1 MFGMRDR
8 EVLSPGVP
16 ESSPPPRNPH
26 YLVAVSSAVAAQP
39 LPPAARPASLSGS
52 VVALVWLMACG
63 LSLAAAFHAG
73 TVLPRNVSIIALWV
87 LTFTAIW
94 TIRASHLSLLPR
106 LLLIAYSAP
115 FFATLGYLVWSDFL
129 WWFTPRAVEL
139 QSDPLII
146 REMMEIGLLG
156 FIGLYAGMLLA
167 QARPARVR
175 RALLVHPATLELVV
189 FVVLIAVA
197 TLLSWLSAPGD
208 SILDVAVGQG
218 TESSR
223 SRAIGFPGA
232 WLASYLLLLA
242 LVIDVERE
250 RVRATR
256 RVKWATLSIAITYIV
271 VVLNLLEGDR
281 ECTGL
286 LAALAAFY
294 LTPTRV
300 MHSAAAVQRLV
311 RKRLR
316 VAIPAVAFGFLVL
329 VGLGSARYSLA
340 DKAKRIDP
348 VTIVRLGLGQNTWT
362 GVLLTNLGSTYEYRT
377 GISHFVFGRTY
388 LDYLLS
394 LPPGPLTAALGI
406 ERPLEPT
413 RGGGSATLGDV
424 TGGGLHVVIIPFE
437 NFGAWGVVLLLA
449 IFGFGIVRS
458 EQYAQSGR
466 LLARMVWGGMFC
478 TALFWFWYGDMN
490 VIRGLMGAVV
500 VAFLYR
506 VALSVRLPGTRARS
520 PAS

>member
-1 MFGMRDR
+1 MSGN
-8 EVLSPGVP
+8 VL
-16 ESSPPPRNPH
+16 
-26 YLVAVSSAVAAQP
+26 
-39 LPPAARPASLSGS
+39 
-52 VVALVWLMACG
+52 ALAWLTATG
-63 LSLAAAFHAG
+63 LSLAATFHAG
-73 TVLPRNVSIIALWV
+73 VLLPRDASIVALWG
-87 LTFTAIW
+87 LTLIAVW
-94 TIRASHLSLLPR
+94 TIRASRLSLLPR

-146 REMMEIGLLG
+146 QEMMEIGLLG
-156 FIGLYAGMLLA
+156 VIGLYAGMLLA
-167 QARPARVR
+167 QARPLRIR
-175 RALLVHPATLELVV
+175 RAVAAHPATLELVV
-189 FVVLIAVA
+189 FVALIAVA

-218 TESSR
+218 TASSR

-250 RVRATR
+250 RVRAAR
-256 RVKWATLSIAITYIV
+256 RLKWAALTLAIAYIV
-271 VVLNLLEGDR
+271 VVLNILEGDR

-294 LTPTRV
+294 LTPART
-300 MHSAAAVQRLV
+300 MHSAQAVRRLV

-340 DKAKRIDP
+340 DKARRIDP

-424 TGGGLHVVIIPFE
+424 TGGGLHITIIPFE
-437 NFGAWGVVLLLA
+437 NFGAWGVVLVLA
-449 IFGFGIVRS
+449 LYGFWIVRS

-466 LLARMVWGGMFC
+466 LLARMLWGGMFC

-500 VAFLYR
+500 VAFAYR
-506 VALSVRLPGTRARS
+506 VALSVRLPGSRDRTPGPGVPCTS
-520 PAS
+520 